1 MKKGTKILLIV
12 TSAIVVPISVLVIS
26 FILTKK
32 DFKTIEVEVYR
43 NTILRDLID
52 GNIELINNP
61 KIDTTKI
68 GEQEIE
74 IEYKNK
80 IFLHKDKIKINVVDT
95 TAPELEVEDIDVEK
109 DEKIDITKKFKCKDN
124 YDKNPNCFVEGN
136 YTTSEPREYKLKYI
150 GEDSSKNRSEKEFTL
165 NVHETKSLSSAGYE
179 TVVCTQAQ
187 NVSGV
192 SLDSTVNVYI
202 GSGKFKG
209 LDMEINIVVPDS
221 MLSQK
226 STLITALKKQYEGF
240 ETRYGVVPNTF
251 ETTKGAKVTM
261 NMTADQAK
269 KFSGSQNDQATREDV
284 IKVFGNQGFSCK

>member
-12 TSAIVVPISVLVIS
+12 TSAIVVPISILVIS

-109 DEKIDITKKFKCKDN
+109 DEKIDITQKFKCKDN

-136 YTTSEPREYKLKYI
+136 YTTSEPGEYKLKYI

-165 NVHETKSLSSAGYE
+165 NVYETKSLSSAGYE
-179 TVVCTQAQ
+179 TVVCTNNQSTMGIDL
-187 NVSGV
+187 N
-192 SLDSTVNVYI
+192 STVNVYLQ
-202 GSGKFKG
+202 SNKFKG
-209 LDMEINIVVPDS
+209 LDMTIDIVVPSS
-221 MLSQK
+221 MLSRK
-226 STLITALKKQYEGF
+226 DTLVSALEKQYQSF
-240 ETRYGVVPNTF
+240 ETKYGVTPKTT
-251 ETTKGAKVTM
+251 ETDNGAKLEM
-261 NMTADQAK
+261 NMTAEQAK
-269 KFSGSQNDQATREDV
+269 DFSGSKNDKETRKDV
-284 IKVFGNQGFSCK
+284 IEIFGKQGFECK